1 MTHNEKPASPTQ
13 GELAVKVKPLEW
25 RENISMPHV
34 WHADRYII
42 RVDRGEP
49 DLYIVSGWD
58 RGTNPYETLEAAKA
72 AAQADFEARIL
83 SALDRTILPPTAWQP
98 IETAPKDGTFIIT
111 RVGRWTRPAVVHW
124 ATYEDVTKWGAD
136 PEHFMEEDH
145 FCQYWLEVKYDP
157 TEWLP
162 LEALDA
168 FPAPQ
173 GTRS

>member
-1 MTHNEKPASPTQ
+1 MTDPNEKPASPTQ
-13 GELAVKVKPLEW
+13 GELSVKALIEALETARARLNLIGGW
-25 RENISMPHV
+25 LQRNHGTHEVAGVSCKV
-34 WHADRYII
+34 G
-42 RVDRGEP
+42 VDE
-49 DLYIVSGWD
+49 I
-58 RGTNPYETLEAAKA
+58 TA
-72 AAQADFEARIL
+72 
-83 SALDRTILPPTAWQP
+83 ALDRTTLPPTWQP